1 MYYVTT
7 LYHHIRPS
15 TSHPNRSYIFITF
28 SSLPAI
34 CVFSAGWL
42 VLACTVRPI
51 AVLLVPSSF
60 SVPFCFPNTL
70 PLVGAAHLLGFAF
83 LDGVRG
89 VSKDSIR
96 GGLRGRF
103 EGLFALKGCLNRGGK
118 VVRWESHW
126 EEKARHL
133 RYRQVQ
139 AGSAWRSD
147 GMVYSQ

>member
-1 MYYVTT
+1 M
-7 LYHHIRPS
+7 
-15 TSHPNRSYIFITF
+15 
-28 SSLPAI
+28 
-34 CVFSAGWL
+34 
-42 VLACTVRPI
+42 RPI

-118 VVRWESHW
+118 VGESLGRESSPSALRTGASRECLEERWDGVLAMNGSEGW
-126 EEKARHL
+126 RAIADMGEEL
-133 RYRQVQ
+133 
-139 AGSAWRSD
+139 GLE
-147 GMVYSQ
+147 